1 MKYFGQDVEELTEFL
16 DFIEED
22 IENVRR
28 VITFLENK
36 DIDPELRVHAKSE
49 TAEESARHTDVE
61 LGQIV
66 KTLVF
71 KTGDS
76 FVAVLCPGDKRV
88 DEEKLSKLTDSNVR
102 MANPVEVTEETGY
115 VVGGVSPFDLQ
126 IPLYM
131 EESILS
137 HDYVRPAAGSRVI
150 GVRIKSDILDE
161 ISNRTISITE

>member
-1 MKYFGQDVEELTEFL
+1 MKYFGQDIEELTEFL

-28 VITFLENK
+28 VLAFLEDK

-49 TAEESARHTDVE
+49 TAEESASHTDVE

-88 DEEKLSKLTDSNVR
+88 DEEKLSELTESEVR
-102 MANPVEVTEETGY
+102 MANPVEVTEKTGY
-115 VVGGVSPFDLQ
+115 VVGGVSPFDLE

-131 EESILS
+131 EELILS
-137 HDYVRPAAGSRVI
+137 HEYVRPAAGSRVI
-150 GVRIKSDILDE
+150 GVRIKSDKLEE
-161 ISNRTISITE
+161 ISSKTISITE